1 MRVAFHRAAW
11 KPLARRREA
20 PGPSRGPTAD
30 GRQKGASIRVSQR
43 RVVVT
48 GIGLLSPL
56 GTGIAENWSA
66 LLAAKS
72 GIRAITLFDASDYPV
87 RIAGEVPAFQAED
100 HFPPKEARK
109 LDRYEQFAV
118 VAARQAVADAGLDAA
133 SLDGDRTGVLIGS
146 GLGGLESLHAVAD
159 VLRDKGPRRVS
170 PFTVPKIIANMASGL
185 VSIEFGARG
194 PNLASVSA
202 CATGAHS
209 IGDAARLIAMGDADA
224 MIAGGAEATVGP
236 ICLAGFAAMKALS
249 DRNDEPEKASRPFDL
264 NRDGFVAAEGA
275 AVVMLER
282 LEDARARGARVY
294 AEIAGYGQSAD
305 AYHITSP
312 DPEGRGAQL
321 AMRRA
326 LEDAGLSPSDVQ
338 YVNAHGTSTPYNDS
352 IETRAVKAVF
362 GAHAGGLWIS
372 STKGCT
378 GHMLGAAGALEA
390 AVTALAIERRTVP
403 PTANYETPD
412 PECDLDY
419 VPGKPR
425 EREIHAALSNSFGFG
440 GTNVCLALTAI

>member
-1 MRVAFHRAAW
+1 M
-11 KPLARRREA
+11 
-20 PGPSRGPTAD
+20 
-30 GRQKGASIRVSQR
+30 I
-43 RVVVT
+43 T
-48 GIGLLSPL
+48 GIGLLSPV
-56 GTGIAENWSA
+56 GIGVEDNWSA

-72 GIRAITLFDASDYPV
+72 GIGPITLFDAHDYPV
-87 RIAGEVPAFQAED
+87 RIAGEVSTFRVED
-100 HFPPKEARK
+100 HFAPKEARR
-109 LDRYEQFAV
+109 LDRYEQFAM
-118 VAARQAVADAGLDAA
+118 VAARQAVADAGLDAE

-146 GLGGLESLHAVAD
+146 GLGGLETLHAVAD

-170 PFTVPKIIANMASGL
+170 PFTVPKIIANLAAGL

-236 ICLAGFAAMKALS
+236 IGLAGFAAMKALS

-275 AVVMLER
+275 AVVMLELLDR
-282 LEDARARGARVY
+282 ARARGARIY
-294 AEIAGYGQSAD
+294 AEVAGYGQSAD

-312 DPEGRGAQL
+312 DPDGRGARL
-321 AMRRA
+321 AMQRA
-326 LEDAGLSPSDVQ
+326 LDDAGLAPADVQ
-338 YVNAHGTSTPYNDS
+338 YVNAHGTSTPYNDA
-352 IETRAVKAVF
+352 IETLALKTVF
-362 GAHAGGLWIS
+362 GAHAGALWIS

-390 AVTALAIERRTVP
+390 AVTALAIDRKAVP

-425 EREIHAALSNSFGFG
+425 EREIRAALSNSFGFG
-440 GTNVCLALTAI
+440 GTNVCLALTAV

>member
-1 MRVAFHRAAW
+1 MV
-11 KPLARRREA
+11 
-20 PGPSRGPTAD
+20 
-30 GRQKGASIRVSQR
+30 I
-43 RVVVT
+43 T
-48 GIGLLSPL
+48 GIGLLSPV
-56 GTGIAENWSA
+56 GIGVEDNWSA

-72 GIRAITLFDASDYPV
+72 GIGPITLFDAHDYPV
-87 RIAGEVPAFQAED
+87 RIAGEVSTFRVDD
-100 HFPPKEARK
+100 HFLPKEARK

-118 VAARQAVADAGLDAA
+118 VAARQAVADAGLDAE

-146 GLGGLESLHAVAD
+146 GLGGLETLHAVAD

-170 PFTVPKIIANMASGL
+170 PFTVPKIIANLASGL

-209 IGDAARLIAMGDADA
+209 IGDAARLIAMDDADA

-275 AVVMLER
+275 AVVMLELLDR
-282 LEDARARGARVY
+282 ARARGARIY
-294 AEIAGYGQSAD
+294 AEVAGYGQSAD

-312 DPEGRGAQL
+312 DPDGRGARL
-321 AMRRA
+321 AMQRA
-326 LEDAGLSPSDVQ
+326 LDDAGLAPADVQ
-338 YVNAHGTSTPYNDS
+338 YVNAHGTSTPYNDA
-352 IETRAVKAVF
+352 IETLALKSVF
-362 GAHAGGLWIS
+362 GAHAGALWIS

-390 AVTALAIERRTVP
+390 AVTALAIDRKAVP

-419 VPGKPR
+419 VPGKSR
-425 EREIHAALSNSFGFG
+425 EREVRAALSNSFGFG
-440 GTNVCLALTAI
+440 GTNVCLALTAV